1 MKNRLLLLWDTLQTS
16 IWPIPV
22 LFCLAGLALAML
34 ALSIERGLW
43 PYVNG
48 LNPLSMPVSAARE
61 ILSLITAS
69 VLSVG
74 GVVFSMS
81 MVALTLT
88 SGQYGPKILRQFL
101 SDNNSKVSLGMFIG
115 TSLYCLAVLSSYGD
129 NAQPGFTVLV
139 ALALILMALSSFIQF
154 IHSIAT
160 DLQADKIVERIGS
173 NLRQS
178 FDEYASMDTLPA
190 RSHDIASWR
199 RKSRMLTKTSI
210 TAASNGYILTI
221 NYAEIARWCEENAC
235 TGMLRV
241 RAGDFLLPGN
251 CIMTVYTGDLPLS
264 TNHVDQLRGFIH
276 TGPMRTPVQDPEYPI
291 TQLNQL
297 VARALSPGINDPG
310 TAVTCIDWFSM
321 AAARIID
328 CDLPGKVLLDTQGE
342 PVLLVRF
349 TDFSGILK
357 AFYAPARQFST
368 SNIPVL
374 ISLLSSLIRLSELTD
389 RPDRLRELVAHGQ
402 QLSNSIEN
410 SGHAE
415 YDLRVFRQRYGK
427 LKALCVVLDCEDRV
441 PHIS

>member
-1 MKNRLLLLWDTLQTS
+1 MKNRLLLLWDNLQTS

-22 LFCLAGLALAML
+22 LFCLVGLALAML

-43 PYVNG
+43 PWVSEFS
-48 LNPLSMPVSAARE
+48 PLLMTVSAARE

-101 SDNNSKVSLGMFIG
+101 SDNNSKISLGMFIG
-115 TSLYCLAVLSSYGD
+115 TSLYCLAVLSNYGD
-129 NAQPGFTVLV
+129 TDSPGLTVFV
-139 ALALILMALSSFIQF
+139 ALLLTLLALASFIQF

-173 NLRQS
+173 NLSQS
-178 FDEYASMDTLPA
+178 FDEFCRAEDLPA
-190 RSHDIASWR
+190 MSHDIASWR
-199 RKSRMLTKTSI
+199 RSARGLNRVSI
-210 TAASNGYILTI
+210 TTVGKGYILTI
-221 NYAEIARWCEENAC
+221 NYAEIVRWCEENEC

-251 CIMTVYTGDLPLS
+251 YIMTIYTSEKTLS
-264 TNHVDQLRGFIH
+264 KNHEDQLRSFIH

-297 VARALSPGINDPG
+297 IARALSPGINDPG

-328 CDLPGKVLLDTQGE
+328 CDLPGKVLLNAKND
-342 PVLLVRF
+342 PVLLIRF
-349 TDFSGILK
+349 SDFAGIIK
-357 AFYAPARQFST
+357 AFYAPARQFSA

-374 ISLLSSLIRLSELTD
+374 ISLLSSLLRLSELTR
-389 RPDRLRELVAHGQ
+389 RPERLRELATHGH
-402 QLSNSIEN
+402 QLSKTIEN
-410 SGHAE
+410 CGHAE
-415 YDLRVFRQRYGK
+415 YDLQGFRQRYGK
-427 LKALCVVLDCEDRV
+427 LKALCTILDSDSN
-441 PHIS
+441 IALQ

>member
-1 MKNRLLLLWDTLQTS
+1 MKNRLLLLWDKLQTS

-22 LFCLAGLALAML
+22 LFCLVGLTLAML

-43 PYVNG
+43 PWVNE
-48 LNPLSMPVSAARE
+48 LSPLSMPVTAARE

-101 SDNNSKVSLGMFIG
+101 SDNNSKISLGMFIG
-115 TSLYCLAVLSSYGD
+115 TSLYCLAVLSNYGD
-129 NAQPGFTVLV
+129 DVQPGFTVLV
-139 ALALILMALSSFIQF
+139 ALALTLLALASFIHF

-178 FDEYASMDTLPA
+178 FEEFARADTLPA
-190 RSHDIASWR
+190 SSHDIASWR
-199 RKSRMLTKTSI
+199 RKSQGLAKTAI
-210 TAASNGYILTI
+210 TAASKGYILTI
-221 NYAEIARWCEENAC
+221 NYAEIARWCEENSF

-251 CIMTVYTGDLPLS
+251 CIMTLYTSDQPLAQK
-264 TNHVDQLRGFIH
+264 HVDQLRSFIH
-276 TGPMRTPVQDPEYPI
+276 SGPMRTPVQDPEYPI

-297 VARALSPGINDPG
+297 IARALSPGINDPG

-321 AAARIID
+321 ATARIID
-328 CDLPGKVLLDTQGE
+328 CDLPGKVLLNTHDE
-342 PVLLVRF
+342 PVLLLRF
-349 TDFSGILK
+349 TDFGGIVK
-357 AFYAPARQFST
+357 AFYAPARQFSA

-374 ISLLSSLIRLSELTD
+374 IALLSSLIRLSELTE
-389 RPDRLRELVAHGQ
+389 RPERLRELVSHGH
-402 QLSNSIEN
+402 QLSNTIEN
-410 SGHAE
+410 GGHAE
-415 YDLRVFRQRYGK
+415 HDLRVFRQRYGK
-427 LKALCVVLDCEDRV
+427 LKALCASLGSEQ
-441 PHIS
+441 

>member
-1 MKNRLLLLWDTLQTS
+1 MKNRVLLLWDNLQTS

-22 LFCLAGLALAML
+22 VFCLSGLLLAML
-34 ALSIERGLW
+34 ALSIERDYW
-43 PYVNG
+43 SWASEI
-48 LNPLSMPVSAARE
+48 NPLPMPVAAARE

-115 TSLYCLAVLSSYGD
+115 TSLYCLAVLASYGD
-129 NAQPGFTVLV
+129 YDKPGLTVLIALLLTLA
-139 ALALILMALSSFIQF
+139 ALASFINF

-178 FDEYASMDTLPA
+178 LEVFARADNLPA
-190 RSHDIASWR
+190 RSEDVASWR
-199 RKSRMLTKTSI
+199 RKARGLTQTSI
-210 TAASNGYILTI
+210 TAASKGYILAI
-221 NYAEIARWCEENAC
+221 DYAEIVNWCEEHSY

-241 RAGDFLLPGN
+241 RAGDFLLPGT
-251 CIMTVYTGDLPLS
+251 CIMTLYGSGEPLAAE
-264 TNHVDQLRGFIH
+264 DEEQLRVFVQ
-276 TGPMRTPVQDPEYPI
+276 TGPLRTPLQDPEYPI

-297 VARALSPGINDPG
+297 AARALSPGINDPG

-321 AAARIID
+321 ATARIID
-328 CDLPGKVLLDTQGE
+328 CDLPGKVLLNTKKE

-349 TDFSGILK
+349 TDFAGILK
-357 AFYAPARQFST
+357 VFYAPARQFAA

-389 RPDRLRELVAHGQ
+389 RPDRLRELVTIGQ
-402 QLSNSIEN
+402 QLSDTIEN
-410 SGHAE
+410 CGHAE
-415 YDLRVFRQRYGK
+415 YDLRGFRQRYGK
-427 LKALCVVLDCEDRV
+427 LKALCARLDSDNGIDHR
-441 PHIS
+441 